1 MGSRRNAPRPDN
13 RRASIADE
21 AARIIIEGGLTD
33 YRAAKAKAREKL
45 GLSSGPLPSNEE
57 IEAALSVRNRIFLG
71 DQHTTHV
78 QQLRELARDVMLR
91 LEIFNPR
98 LVGAVLSGTATTHA
112 PIDLHLYSD
121 TPENVGMRLATLD
134 LAHKAIQFQHRWRRG
149 EPEAIP
155 GFRFYAEEVEC
166 LATVFPDR
174 RRAHA
179 PLSPVDGK
187 PMQRANYREI
197 SELIADGATV
207 SAW

>member
-1 MGSRRNAPRPDN
+1 MGSRRNPPRPDN
-13 RRASIADE
+13 QRASIADE

-57 IEAALSVRNRIFLG
+57 IEAALSARNRIFLG
-71 DQHTTHV
+71 DEHTTHLL
-78 QQLRELARDVMLR
+78 QLREVARDVMLR
-91 LEIFNPR
+91 LDSFNPR

-112 PIDLHLYSD
+112 PIDLHLYAD
-121 TPENVGMRLATLD
+121 TPENVGIRLVQLGLD
-134 LAHKAIQFQHRWRRG
+134 HKAIQFKHRWRRG

-155 GFRFYAEEVEC
+155 GYRFYAEEVEC

-174 RRAHA
+174 RWGHS

-187 PMQRANYREI
+187 PMQRASYREV
-197 SELIADGATV
+197 SELVDGGLAV
-207 SAW
+207 NAS